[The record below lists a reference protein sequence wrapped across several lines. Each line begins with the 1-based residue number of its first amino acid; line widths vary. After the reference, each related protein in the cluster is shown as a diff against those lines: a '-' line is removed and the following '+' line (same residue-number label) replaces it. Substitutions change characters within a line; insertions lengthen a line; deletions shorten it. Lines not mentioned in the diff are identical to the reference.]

1 MDLVDKVL
9 PIFEAHKGE
18 GDIEVEIRF
27 GKHNGSLFDTN
38 VGKDTWKR
46 VLNGLKKFDGWEETK
61 SSTSEVYYSDANNVR
76 ITCDEATGEQIM
88 IQKISVTKDDFKR
101 DPLDVRFCVAREIPT
116 RGSTKWIASVPK
128 LVTRSYVRTSVS
140 T

>member
-88 IQKISVTKDDFKR
+88 IQKD
-101 DPLDVRFCVAREIPT
+101 
-116 RGSTKWIASVPK
+116 
-128 LVTRSYVRTSVS
+128 
-140 T
+140 